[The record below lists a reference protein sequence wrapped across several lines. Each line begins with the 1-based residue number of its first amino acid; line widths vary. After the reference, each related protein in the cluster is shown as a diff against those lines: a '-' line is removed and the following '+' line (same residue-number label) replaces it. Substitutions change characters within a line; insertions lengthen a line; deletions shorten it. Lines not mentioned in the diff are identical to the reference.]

1 MSAGPGTGSGPGPGS
16 GTELGPGLG
25 PGLESGS
32 GPGPA
37 PVPALGPGPGPG
49 PGLPFLPGC
58 AVRDPTR
65 TSFHRSHTL
74 GFRNGYAFSQLPREG
89 IGGETIFP
97 NLLSQDQLDDLC
109 TKGPTL
115 TYGPAKKSPPPPFMP
130 SYVAFD
136 KQVLKFDAYF
146 KEEVLTSAE
155 EHYRIRQVGIYYYL
169 EDDSMCVIE
178 PVVKNSGLIQ
188 GKLMRRHRVPKN
200 DQGDYYHWK
209 DLNLATNITMYG
221 RTYRLVDCDSF
232 TKVFMESQGIV
243 LNPPEQLVS
252 DPYIEQRRT
261 PVQKPIVPA
270 GPDPLWQFLTYD
282 TKVLRF
288 YAIWDDTNHPFGD
301 QHRCIIHYFLA
312 DDTVEVREVYSRN
325 DGRDPFPVLMKRQRL
340 PKTLA
345 EKKMGFPSCVLE
357 ITNEEV
363 LEWYSPR
370 DFAIGKTITLLGR
383 TFLIY
388 DCDKFTQNFYREKFG
403 ITDFQPLQISEK
415 PLEKVPQVIPP
426 HNGFGMPEDSL
437 QNCLRL
443 IPKRPQKDVIK
454 MLENDLKVLR
464 YQAALESP
472 VPEDRNRRFILSYF
486 LSDDTIS
493 IYEPPIQNSG
503 IPGGKYLKRTRVAK
517 PGSTPEDPI
526 YFQPSDFTIGSTIEV
541 FGHRFVIT
549 DADEYVLNY
558 LERNA
563 ESFPATTLQSL
574 RDHFRPRK
582 AVKDTVNND
591 IPKQALD
598 DLIEE
603 VQKELKL
610 RHSYLNTRRFHEAF
624 HQCDKD
630 GSGIM
635 DKGIFLD
642 LCDRLEVPTS
652 TILLKKLIDYC
663 SCGEDYVNYR
673 DFLRAFPSNL
683 FPEPEAQDEQLNT
696 QVT

>member
-1 MSAGPGTGSGPGPGS
+1 MSARPGSGMGPGPGPGSGPGPG
-16 GTELGPGLG
+16 P
-25 PGLESGS
+25 ESGPEP
-32 GPGPA
+32 GPGPE
-37 PVPALGPGPGPG
+37 PSLGLGPGPGL
-49 PGLPFLPGC
+49 GLPFLPGC
-58 AVRDPTR
+58 AIRDPTK

-74 GFRNGYAFSQLPREG
+74 DFRNGYAFSQLPREG
-89 IGGETIFP
+89 VGGETLYP
-97 NLLSQDQLDDLC
+97 NQLSQAQLDDLC
-109 TKGPTL
+109 TSGPTL
-115 TYGPAKKSPPPPFMP
+115 TYGPARKSAPPPFMP

-146 KEEVLTSAE
+146 QEEVLTSAE

-209 DLNLATNITMYG
+209 DLNLATNLTMYG
-221 RTYRLVDCDSF
+221 RTYRLVNCDSF

-243 LNPPEQLVS
+243 LNPPEEMVS
-252 DPYIEQRRT
+252 DPYIELRRM
-261 PVQKPIVPA
+261 PVQKPTVPA

-282 TKVLRF
+282 MKVLRF

-312 DDTVEVREVYSRN
+312 DDTVEVREVYSKN

-345 EKKMGFPSCVLE
+345 DKK
-357 ITNEEV
+357 N
-363 LEWYSPR
+363 
-370 DFAIGKTITLLGR
+370 FAIGKTITLLGR

-388 DCDKFTQNFYREKFG
+388 DCDKFTQNFYREKYG
-403 ITDFQPLQISEK
+403 ITDFQPVDVRK
-415 PLEKVPQVIPP
+415 TPLEKVPQVIPP
-426 HNGFGMPEDSL
+426 YNGFGIPEDSL
-437 QNCLRL
+437 QNCLSL
-443 IPKRPQKDVIK
+443 IPKPPRKDIIK
-454 MLENDLKVLR
+454 MLENNLKVLR
-464 YQAALESP
+464 FQAALESS

-493 IYEPPIQNSG
+493 IYEPPVRNSG
-503 IPGGKYLKRTRVAK
+503 IPGGKYLKKTRVAK
-517 PGSTPEDPI
+517 PGSTPENPI
-526 YFQPSDFTIGSTIEV
+526 YYEPSDFAIGSTIEV

-558 LERNA
+558 MERNA
-563 ESFPATTLQSL
+563 ECFPSATLQSL
-574 RDHFRPRK
+574 RDHFGPRK

-591 IPKQALD
+591 TPKQDLD

-610 RHSYLNTRRFHEAF
+610 RHNYLNTRKFHEAF
-624 HQCDKD
+624 HHSDND
-630 GSGIM
+630 GSGLV
-635 DKGIFLD
+635 DKGKFLD

-663 SCGEDYVNYR
+663 TCGEDKINYR

-683 FPEPEAQDEQLNT
+683 FPEAEAQDEQLNT
-696 QVT
+696 